1 MKGGINMAFGLE
13 RKIMVDSLKKIGATV
28 KDSDEH
34 GHSLLVND
42 KYVICYTNNCCF
54 RKGEE
59 KSFMQGKQQFIKLQK
74 EEMEK

>member
-1 MKGGINMAFGLE
+1 MKGEIDMAFGLE
-13 RKIMVDSLKKIGATV
+13 KKIMVDSLKKIGATV

-59 KSFMQGKQQFIKLQK
+59 KSFMQGKQQFIKLLK
-74 EEMEK
+74 EEMGS